1 MDSRKSAR
9 DEHRQI
15 QYIQPFDPKVLE
27 KNFCKKEKHFN
38 DVVDAPI
45 ENNENGLHNYLT
57 APNIRNK
64 VFLFLT
70 IDQTSPLPSH

>member
-1 MDSRKSAR
+1 MER
-9 DEHRQI
+9 
-15 QYIQPFDPKVLE
+15 
-27 KNFCKKEKHFN
+27 NFCKKEKHFN

-64 VFLFLT
+64 IKHPLFMALKFSKCLNIYHQNILET
-70 IDQTSPLPSH
+70 DNYLIEF

>member
-9 DEHRQI
+9 DEHRQF
-15 QYIQPFDPKVLE
+15 QYIQLFDKRALE
-27 KNFCKKEKHFN
+27 RNFCKKEKHFN

-64 VFLFLT
+64 VT
-70 IDQTSPLPSH
+70 NA